1 MNMQELQIK
10 YPLRFYPVLKQT
22 LWGGNRIVPFLSLDG
37 EKDCNGTSYSS
48 MERVGE
54 CWAVSGIEGS
64 VSVVKGGTL
73 DGKSLSD
80 IVGMC
85 GEQLMGKKNA
95 LRFGKEFP
103 LLVKFIDAA
112 QDLSVQ
118 VHPDDCIAHDRHGC
132 SGKTEMWYIVD
143 SKDNAKLLSGFA
155 EPLTRQQYDNMSARQ
170 IVDSL
175 QEYVISEGDMFH
187 LPAGTVH
194 SIGAGAFIV
203 EIQQAS
209 DITYRIYDFERK
221 DKDGNYRELHTSFAA
236 EAINFNSSRG
246 CKVEE
251 SLQVDETSSNAW
263 DYASK
268 SVDCGHFI
276 TSLLSMRNSGEQM
289 RHLAFNYSHLDS
301 FVILTCTSGT
311 CSLLYAGPEA
321 ENRIEMK
328 RGDSLLL
335 PADLEGVTFELLPGI
350 SCEVLQTHI

>member
-1 MNMQELQIK
+1 MQELEIK

-22 LWGGNRIVPFLSLDG
+22 LWGGNRIVPFLSLDKEIDISG
-37 EKDCNGTSYSS
+37 ASYSS
-48 MERVGE
+48 IEPVGE

-64 VSVVKGGTL
+64 VSVVKGGAL
-73 DGKSLSD
+73 DGKSLSEL
-80 IVGMC
+80 VEMC
-85 GEQLMGKKNA
+85 GEHLMGRKNA
-95 LRFGKEFP
+95 GRFGKEFP

-118 VHPDDCIAHDRHGC
+118 VHPDDCIAQQRHGC
-132 SGKTEMWYIVD
+132 SGKTEMWYVVD

-155 EPLTRQQYDNMSARQ
+155 KPLDRQQYDNMSARQ

-175 QEYVISEGDMFH
+175 QEYVITEGDMFH

-209 DITYRIYDFERK
+209 DITYRIYDFDRK
-221 DKDGNYRELHTSFAA
+221 DKDGNFRELHTAFAA
-236 EAINFNSSRG
+236 EAINFSSSCG
-246 CKVEE
+246 CKIDE
-251 SLQVDETSSNAW
+251 SHQVDPTSSNAW

-276 TSLLSMRNSGEQM
+276 TSLLSLQNNGDVLKR
-289 RHLAFNYSHLDS
+289 LDFNYSHLDS
-301 FVILTCTSGT
+301 FVLLTCTSGT
-311 CSLLYAGPEA
+311 CSLLYDGPEK
-321 ENRIEMK
+321 ENRIEMR
-328 RGDSLLL
+328 RGDSMLL
-335 PADLEGVTFELLPGI
+335 PADLAGVTFELQSGV